1 MVRVI
6 NIDTKT
12 KTIHIE
18 NADKDIQWV
27 TSKGVHIPIKPGETK
42 EQAIS
47 EFINKKRGGLKYAG
61 GSNPPMWSKK
71 QKEEKKESQP
81 NKKADVSDII
91 ANYKKKMAA
100 LGPKASIRKTDRV
113 EADAIKEFMTRKLGA
128 NRPYDEYYQYWL
140 NGMDEKT
147 KDDFNEIYSESE
159 ARETAFSELASDVD
173 HSGLASGN
181 PTYEELEQWAKE
193 QKAKKA
199 AAKPAKEIGKP
210 GDNIQYVGDL
220 LKTPKVKELY
230 DRIGKYAKEH
240 ASELPLDH
248 LEHLVALRKIL
259 LDDNNAAEHV
269 EKNFQ
274 KWFGK

>member
-6 NIDTKT
+6 NIDTKN

-71 QKEEKKESQP
+71 QQEEKKESGLLGDRYDAKHGTKP
-81 NKKADVSDII
+81 EKSKAPLLSEREVKDVTEKETKKAEGVDISDPIEEVDWS
-91 ANYKKKMAA
+91 
-100 LGPKASIRKTDRV
+100 KATDKNL
-113 EADAIKEFMTRKLGA
+113 EDAKSK
-128 NRPYDEYYQYWL
+128 
-140 NGMDEKT
+140 
-147 KDDFNEIYSESE
+147 YS
-159 ARETAFSELASDVD
+159 
-173 HSGLASGN
+173 
-181 PTYEELEQWAKE
+181 WAKAHYGADSSYAKGW
-193 QKAKKA
+193 QKVIDKINE
-199 AAKPAKEIGKP
+199 AKPAKEIGKP